1 MDDGACVNKNNLCY
15 RSMRFCNDSTRILN
29 AITINIWSK
38 KMARVAKKAVVK
50 KGAVKKAANKSVRK
64 TSARNPVATLTKS
77 HAAAE
82 KKVVAAQKKLDKLTA
97 AREKITVKLTAA
109 IAKAEAKAAKAA
121 PTN

>member
-1 MDDGACVNKNNLCY
+1 
-15 RSMRFCNDSTRILN
+15 
-29 AITINIWSK
+29 
-38 KMARVAKKAVVK
+38 MARVAKKAVVK

-97 AREKITVKLTAA
+97 AREKITVKLTANWEGSYPHFKMEFRQTVRVFPFFQRK
-109 IAKAEAKAAKAA
+109 IISQLIYG
-121 PTN
+121 